1 MALVH
6 FLAWTFM
13 LYWIHRLGHQIPVV
27 RKIHMGHHR
36 FIATNL
42 PPKWHWTNLFLFQDD
57 WPSTVD
63 VWVTEI
69 IPTLIFCWITGAWW
83 IAVFFYLWSALIQE
97 SIEHNPRFNF
107 YPWSTSGQW
116 HLMHHSN
123 GNCNY
128 GIFITVWDKMFQTF
142 RRHA

>member
-6 FLAWTFM
+6 FLAWTLM
-13 LYWIHRLGHQIPVV
+13 LYWIHRIGHQIPAI
-27 RKIHMGHHR
+27 RKIHLGHHR
-36 FIATNL
+36 FIATN
-42 PPKWHWTNLFLFQDD
+42 PPPQWHWSNLFLFQDD

-97 SIEHNPRFNF
+97 SIEHSPMFDR
-107 YPWSTSGQW
+107 YPWFTSGRW

-123 GNCNY
+123 GKCNY
-128 GIFITVWDKMFQTF
+128 GIFITVWDRLFGTF
-142 RRHA
+142 KYHK